1 MFQLAGYAASQIIFD
16 FWPNFIF
23 FLCANKYIDTL
34 LYFLGHCTSFM
45 GDLCAFFKKKNV
57 LVLYIFLD

>member
-23 FLCANKYIDTL
+23 FYVQINILTLC
-34 LYFLGHCTSFM
+34 
-45 GDLCAFFKKKNV
+45 
-57 LVLYIFLD
+57 YIFLDIVLLSWEISALSFNKFLFLF

>member
-23 FLCANKYIDTL
+23 FYVQINILTLCYIFLDIVL
-34 LYFLGHCTSFM
+34 LSWEISALS
-45 GDLCAFFKKKNV
+45 LKKKN
-57 LVLYIFLD
+57 LVLYIF

>member
-23 FLCANKYIDTL
+23 FYVQINILTLC
-34 LYFLGHCTSFM
+34 
-45 GDLCAFFKKKNV
+45 
-57 LVLYIFLD
+57 YIFLDIVLLSWEISAISF